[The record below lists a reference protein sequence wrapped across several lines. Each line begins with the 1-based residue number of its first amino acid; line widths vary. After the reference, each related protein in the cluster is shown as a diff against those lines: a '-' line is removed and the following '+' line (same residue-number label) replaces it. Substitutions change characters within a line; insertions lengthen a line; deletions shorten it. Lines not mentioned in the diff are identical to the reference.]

1 MTDQP
6 GQPGPEERLPAPRPE
21 AQPAPVERFTSP
33 PGTRKFEL
41 TPDRAAQIVR
51 QSSNAR
57 WISFLAVVIV
67 VLFVALYWFYELG
80 GPLGVTTSRL
90 ESEREAQQVLSVER
104 GYNIYEA
111 NCARC
116 HGVNGE
122 GGIGPILNRQDKL
135 FQHLNE
141 SYLHNMLLVGGRY
154 ACGNAD
160 SQMPIWSNEG
170 NPPGP
175 LNYIQIEEVIAFIR
189 AENTQTF
196 TVRDQ
201 ELMEPRVDPVTGEVL
216 TFTGWVDPNY
226 EPEPN
231 ATPYPACWA
240 DEFAEGSPAPSG
252 SGVPPAS
259 AAPGGSPAPSGSAA
273 PGGSPGPSGSA
284 APSGAPSTE
293 PIEIVAS
300 GIQFTTTD
308 VQAPANVDFTI
319 NFDNQDAN
327 VPHDV
332 DIRDANNAVLEDSQ
346 PFPGPAVREV
356 QVGALAPGTY
366 TFFCSVH
373 PNMTGTLTAQ

>member
-21 AQPAPVERFTSP
+21 TPPAPVERFTSP
-33 PGTRKFEL
+33 PGSRKFEL

-51 QSSNAR
+51 SSSNAR
-57 WISFLAVVIV
+57 WVSFLAVVIV

-80 GPLGVTTSRL
+80 GPLGVTESRL
-90 ESEREAQQVLSVER
+90 ETERQAQAVLSVER

-116 HGVNGE
+116 HGANGE
-122 GGIGPILNRQDKL
+122 GGIGPVLNRQDKL

-175 LNYIQIEEVIAFIR
+175 LNYIQIEDVIAFIR
-189 AENTQTF
+189 AENTQTY
-196 TVRDQ
+196 TKRDP
-201 ELMEPRVDPVTGEVL
+201 ELMEPRIDPVTGEVE

-231 ATPYPACWA
+231 ATPFPACWA
-240 DEFAEGSPAPSG
+240 DEFLTESPAPSGSGEPPASAEPSGAPAPSGSAAPAGSPAPSG
-252 SGVPPAS
+252 SG
-259 AAPGGSPAPSGSAA
+259 AAGQ
-273 PGGSPGPSGSA
+273 
-284 APSGAPSTE
+284 
-293 PIEIVAS
+293 PIQVIAS
-300 GIQFTTTD
+300 GIQFTTQEVT
-308 VQAPANVDFTI
+308 APAGQDFTI
-319 NFDNQDAN
+319 EFDNQDAN
-327 VPHDV
+327 VPHDL
-332 DIRDANNAVLEDSQ
+332 DIKDANNAVLEDSQ
-346 PFPGPAVREV
+346 PFPGPAVHEV
-356 QVGALAPGTY
+356 QVGALEAGTY
-366 TFFCSVH
+366 TFFCSIH

>member
-21 AQPAPVERFTSP
+21 TPPAPVERFTSP

-41 TPDRAAQIVR
+41 TPERAAMIVR

-57 WISFLAVVIV
+57 WVSFLAVVIV

-80 GPLGVTTSRL
+80 APLGLTQSRL
-90 ESEREAQQVLSVER
+90 EAERDAQAVLSVER

-116 HGVNGE
+116 HGADGE
-122 GGIGPILNRQDKL
+122 GGIGPVLNRQDKL

-141 SYLHNMLLVGGRY
+141 AYLHNILLVGGRY

-160 SQMPIWSNEG
+160 SQMPVWSNEG
-170 NPPGP
+170 TPPGP
-175 LNYIQIEEVIAFIR
+175 LNYVQIEELIAFIR
-189 AENTQTF
+189 AENSQTF
-196 TVRDQ
+196 TKRDA
-201 ELMEPRVDPVTGEVL
+201 ELLEPRIDPVTGEVE

-226 EPEPN
+226 QPEPN
-231 ATPYPACWA
+231 ATPYPDCWQ
-240 DEFAEGSPAPSG
+240 DEFLTESPAPSG
-252 SGVPPAS
+252 SGEPPAS
-259 AAPGGSPAPSGSAA
+259 AEPSGAPAPSGPAAPTASAA
-273 PGGSPGPSGSA
+273 AG
-284 APSGAPSTE
+284 TVLQL
-293 PIEIVAS
+293 VAS
-300 GIQFTTTD
+300 GIQFTTAELE
-308 VQAPANVDFTI
+308 APAGQAFTI
-319 NFDNQDAN
+319 EFDNQDAG

-332 DIRDANNAVLEDSQ
+332 DIRDAAGAVVEDSDV
-346 PFPGPAVREV
+346 FPGPEVRQIPV
-356 QVGALAPGTY
+356 AALEAGTY

>member
-1 MTDQP
+1 MTDRP

-21 AQPAPVERFTSP
+21 TPPAPVERFTSP

-41 TPDRAAQIVR
+41 TPERAAMIVR

-57 WISFLAVVIV
+57 WVSFLAVVVV

-80 GPLGVTTSRL
+80 APLGLTESRL
-90 ESEREAQQVLSVER
+90 EAERGAQAVLSVER

-116 HGVNGE
+116 HGANGE
-122 GGIGPILNRQDKL
+122 GGIGPTLNRQDKL

-141 SYLHNMLLVGGRY
+141 DFLHNILLVGGRY
-154 ACGNAD
+154 ACGNAK
-160 SQMPIWSNEG
+160 SQMPVWSNEG
-170 NPPGP
+170 TPPGP

-196 TVRDQ
+196 TKRDP
-201 ELMEPRVDPVTGEVL
+201 ELLEPRIDPVTGEVE

-226 EPEPN
+226 QPEPN
-231 ATPYPACWA
+231 ATPYPDCWQQ
-240 DEFAEGSPAPSG
+240 EFLTESPAPSG
-252 SGVPPAS
+252 SGEPPAS
-259 AAPGGSPAPSGSAA
+259 AEPGGSPAPSGSAT
-273 PGGSPGPSGSA
+273 PGSPAPSGSGSA
-284 APSGAPSTE
+284 GE
-293 PIEIVAS
+293 PIQIVAS
-300 GIQFTTTD
+300 GIQFTTTE
-308 VQAPANVDFTI
+308 VRAPADQPFTI
-319 NFDNQDAN
+319 DFDNQDAN

-332 DIRDANNAVLEDSQ
+332 DIRDASNAVLEDSE
-346 PFPGPAVREV
+346 PFPGVETRDV
-356 QVGALAPGTY
+356 QVDALPAGTY

>member
-1 MTDQP
+1 MTDRP

-21 AQPAPVERFTSP
+21 TPPAPVERFTSP

-41 TPDRAAQIVR
+41 TPERAAMIVR

-57 WISFLAVVIV
+57 WVSFLAVVIV

-80 GPLGVTTSRL
+80 APLGLTESRL
-90 ESEREAQQVLSVER
+90 EAERDAQAVLSVER

-116 HGVNGE
+116 HGPNGE
-122 GGIGPILNRQDKL
+122 GGIGPTLNRQDKL

-141 SYLHNMLLVGGRY
+141 DYLHQILLVGGRY
-154 ACGNAD
+154 ACGNPQ

-170 NPPGP
+170 TPPGP
-175 LNYIQIEEVIAFIR
+175 LNYIQIEELIAFIR

-196 TVRDQ
+196 TKRDP
-201 ELMEPRVDPVTGEVL
+201 ELLEPRVDPVTGEVE

-226 EPEPN
+226 EPEPD
-231 ATPYPACWA
+231 ATPFPDCWQ
-240 DEFAEGSPAPSG
+240 DEFLTESPAPSG
-252 SGVPPAS
+252 SGEPPAS
-259 AAPGGSPAPSGSAA
+259 AEPGGSPAPSGSAA
-273 PGGSPGPSGSA
+273 PGSPAPSGSGSA
-284 APSGAPSTE
+284 GE
-293 PIEIVAS
+293 PIQIVAL
-300 GIQFTTTD
+300 GIQFTTTE
-308 VQAPANVDFTI
+308 VQAPADQPFTI
-319 NFDNQDAN
+319 DFDNQDAN

-346 PFPGPAVREV
+346 PFPGVETREV
-356 QVGALAPGTY
+356 QVDALPAGTY

>member
-1 MTDQP
+1 MTDRP

-21 AQPAPVERFTSP
+21 TPPAPVERFTSP

-41 TPDRAAQIVR
+41 TPERAAMIVR

-57 WISFLAVVIV
+57 WVSFLAVVVV

-80 GPLGVTTSRL
+80 APLGVTESRL
-90 ESEREAQQVLSVER
+90 EAERDAQAVLSVER

-116 HGVNGE
+116 HGPNGE
-122 GGIGPILNRQDKL
+122 GGIGPTLNRQDKL

-141 SYLHNMLLVGGRY
+141 DYLHQILLVGGRY
-154 ACGNAD
+154 ACGNPE

-170 NPPGP
+170 TPPGP
-175 LNYIQIEEVIAFIR
+175 LNYIQIEELIAFIR

-196 TVRDQ
+196 TKRDP
-201 ELMEPRVDPVTGEVL
+201 ELLEPRVDPVTGEVE
-216 TFTGWVDPNY
+216 TFTGWVDPTY
-226 EPEPN
+226 EPEPD
-231 ATPYPACWA
+231 ATPFPDCWQ
-240 DEFAEGSPAPSG
+240 DEFLTESPAPSG
-252 SGVPPAS
+252 SGEPPAS
-259 AAPGGSPAPSGSAA
+259 AEPGGSPAPSGSAT
-273 PGGSPGPSGSA
+273 PGSPAPSGSGSA
-284 APSGAPSTE
+284 GE
-293 PIEIVAS
+293 PIQIVAS
-300 GIQFTTTD
+300 GIQFTTTA
-308 VQAPANVDFTI
+308 VQAPADQPFTI
-319 NFDNQDAN
+319 DFDNQDAN

-346 PFPGPAVREV
+346 PFPGVETREV
-356 QVGALAPGTY
+356 QVDALPAGTY

>member
-6 GQPGPEERLPAPRPE
+6 GQPGPEERLPAPRPD
-21 AQPAPVERFTSP
+21 APPAPVERFTSP

-57 WISFLAVVIV
+57 WVSFLAVVIV

-90 ESEREAQQVLSVER
+90 ETERDAQQVLSVER

-122 GGIGPILNRQDKL
+122 GGIGPTLNRQDKL

-141 SYLHNMLLVGGRY
+141 SYLHNILTVGGRY
-154 ACGNAD
+154 ACGNAN
-160 SQMPIWSNEG
+160 SQMPIWSSEG

-189 AENTQTF
+189 AENTQTY

-231 ATPYPACWA
+231 ATPFPACWA

-252 SGVPPAS
+252 SGEPPAS
-259 AAPGGSPAPSGSAA
+259 G
-273 PGGSPGPSGSA
+273 
-284 APSGAPSTE
+284 E
-293 PIEIVAS
+293 PR
-300 GIQFTTTD
+300 GI
-308 VQAPANVDFTI
+308 
-319 NFDNQDAN
+319 
-327 VPHDV
+327 
-332 DIRDANNAVLEDSQ
+332 
-346 PFPGPAVREV
+346 G
-356 QVGALAPGTY
+356 
-366 TFFCSVH
+366 
-373 PNMTGTLTAQ
+373 

>member
-6 GQPGPEERLPAPRPE
+6 GQPGPEERLPAPRP
-21 AQPAPVERFTSP
+21 AAPPAPVERFTSP

-57 WISFLAVVIV
+57 WVSFLAVVIV

-90 ESEREAQQVLSVER
+90 ETEREAQQVLSVER

-122 GGIGPILNRQDKL
+122 GGIGPTLNRQDKL

-141 SYLHNMLLVGGRY
+141 SYLHNILTVGGRY

-175 LNYIQIEEVIAFIR
+175 LNYIQIEELIAFIR
-189 AENTQTF
+189 AENTQTY
-196 TVRDQ
+196 TKRDP
-201 ELMEPRVDPVTGEVL
+201 ELMEPRIDPVTGEVE

-231 ATPYPACWA
+231 ATPFPACWA
-240 DEFAEGSPAPSG
+240 DEFAEDHRRRPARVSRRHRQH
-252 SGVPPAS
+252 PAS
-259 AAPGGSPAPSGSAA
+259 APRRVSR
-273 PGGSPGPSGSA
+273 SGSA
-284 APSGAPSTE
+284 APSGAPGRRPSRSSRPASSSRRPTSWRRPTWTSRSTSTTRT
-293 PIEIVAS
+293 PTCRTTSTSVTPTTRSSRTAS
-300 GIQFTTTD
+300 PSP
-308 VQAPANVDFTI
+308 APPCARSRSVRWRRARTPSS
-319 NFDNQDAN
+319 ARS
-327 VPHDV
+327 
-332 DIRDANNAVLEDSQ
+332 IR
-346 PFPGPAVREV
+346 
-356 QVGALAPGTY
+356 T
-366 TFFCSVH
+366 
-373 PNMTGTLTAQ
+373 

>member
-21 AQPAPVERFTSP
+21 TPPAPVERFTSP

-41 TPDRAAQIVR
+41 TPERAAMIVR

-57 WISFLAVVIV
+57 WVSFLAVIIV

-80 GPLGVTTSRL
+80 APLGLTQPRL
-90 ESEREAQQVLSVER
+90 EAERDAQAVLSVER

-116 HGVNGE
+116 HGANGE
-122 GGIGPILNRQDKL
+122 GGIGPVLNRQDKL

-141 SYLHNMLLVGGRY
+141 AYLHNILLVGGRY
-154 ACGNAD
+154 ACGNAN
-160 SQMPIWSNEG
+160 SQMPVWSNEG
-170 NPPGP
+170 TPPGP
-175 LNYIQIEEVIAFIR
+175 LNYVQIEELIAFIR

-196 TVRDQ
+196 TKRDP
-201 ELMEPRVDPVTGEVL
+201 ELLEPRIDPVTGEVE

-226 EPEPN
+226 QPEPN
-231 ATPYPACWA
+231 ATPFPDCWQ
-240 DEFAEGSPAPSG
+240 DEFLSESPAPAG
-252 SGVPPAS
+252 SGEPPAS
-259 AAPGGSPAPSGSAA
+259 AEPSGAPAPSGSAA
-273 PGGSPGPSGSA
+273 PSSPAPAGSPAAGGSVQ
-284 APSGAPSTE
+284 
-293 PIEIVAS
+293 IVAS

-308 VQAPANVDFTI
+308 VEAPAGQDFTI
-319 NFDNQDAN
+319 EFDNQDAN

-332 DIRDANNAVLEDSQ
+332 DIRDASGNVVEDSA
-346 PFPGPAVREV
+346 PFT
-356 QVGALAPGTY
+356 GAGVEEIPVTALEAGTY

>member
-21 AQPAPVERFTSP
+21 TPPAPVERFTSP

-41 TPDRAAQIVR
+41 TPERAAMIVR

-57 WISFLAVVIV
+57 WVSFLAVVIV

-80 GPLGVTTSRL
+80 APLGLTQSRL
-90 ESEREAQQVLSVER
+90 ETERDAQAVLAVER

-116 HGVNGE
+116 HGVDGE
-122 GGIGPILNRQDKL
+122 GGIGPVLNRQDKL

-141 SYLHNMLLVGGRY
+141 AYLHNILLVGGRY

-160 SQMPIWSNEG
+160 SQMPVWSNEG
-170 NPPGP
+170 TPPGP
-175 LNYIQIEEVIAFIR
+175 LNYVQIEELIAFIR
-189 AENTQTF
+189 AENTQTY
-196 TVRDQ
+196 TKRDP
-201 ELMEPRVDPVTGEVL
+201 ELLEPRIDPVTGETE

-226 EPEPN
+226 QPEPD
-231 ATPYPACWA
+231 ATPYPDCWQQ
-240 DEFAEGSPAPSG
+240 EFLTESP
-252 SGVPPAS
+252 
-259 AAPGGSPAPSGSAA
+259 APGGSPAASPA
-273 PGGSPGPSGSA
+273 PGGSPAASPAPGGSPA
-284 APSGAPSTE
+284 ASPAPGGS
-293 PIEIVAS
+293 PVAGGSVEIIAS

-308 VQAPANVDFTI
+308 VQAPAGQDFTI
-319 NFDNQDAN
+319 EFDNQDAN

-332 DIRDANNAVLEDSQ
+332 DIRDASNNVVEDSA
-346 PFPGPAVREV
+346 PFPGPAVEEIPV
-356 QVGALAPGTY
+356 AALDAGTY